1 VEALTHG
8 KAPEPAEA
16 AYQFAHE
23 FFTTL
28 VAHGGVEAEHQHGV
42 GILSLQGSDALGQR
56 LQESG
61 GFFGPDNRQGVG
73 IEGGHHRGRA
83 AGPSVDLRLS
93 DHVLV
98 SEVDA
103 IEETQGEADP
113 VGAEGLRGT
122 QDGHG
127 HQRAT

>member
-1 VEALTHG
+1 MPARASWPG
-8 KAPEPAEA
+8 KSLRRRS
-16 AYQFAHE
+16 Y
-23 FFTTL
+23 
-28 VAHGGVEAEHQHGV
+28 EHD
-42 GILSLQGSDALGQR
+42 S
-56 LQESG
+56 
-61 GFFGPDNRQGVG
+61 
-73 IEGGHHRGRA
+73 RA
-83 AGPSVDLRLS
+83 AGPGVDLRLS

-103 IEETQGEADP
+103 IEETQGQADP